1 MSHSEYLGMG
11 CCEDTE
17 VLVDDDRYALLVTP
31 RHHPLTALPAN
42 TLPLQLLETIVESL
56 NLLKKKQIPSK
67 ALNISY
73 LSFSCSMSNESP

>member
-17 VLVDDDRYALLVTP
+17 VLVDDRYPLLVTP

-56 NLLKKKQIPSK
+56 NLLKKKQIPSMT
-67 ALNISY
+67 LNIFFFF
-73 LSFSCSMSNESP
+73 LLHEQ